1 MRHPARKAFLVVAL
15 ALAAASAHAQGAVP
29 ADNAGARGVVAA
41 ADFKLESYAG
51 RVVMLDFW
59 ASWCKPCAASM
70 PWLTAMQ
77 RMYGKKGLQVVAVCV
92 DKDEKAMRSRLDL
105 LDPNIVV
112 VFDPKGKL
120 AETYKL
126 EGMPT
131 TFLIGRD
138 GKVAGSH
145 IGFRDAET
153 DAREAELAKMLEDKP
168 TEGK

>member
-1 MRHPARKAFLVVAL
+1 MRRPARNVLLVIAL
-15 ALAAASAHAQGAVP
+15 VLAAASAHAQGAVP

-51 RVVMLDFW
+51 RVVLLDFW

-77 RMYGKKGLQVVAVCV
+77 RLYGTKGLQVVAVCV
-92 DKDEKAMRSRLDL
+92 DKDEKDMRSRLDL

-120 AETYKL
+120 AGKHKL
-126 EGMPT
+126 EGMPM

-138 GKVAGSH
+138 GKVKGSH

-153 DAREAELAKMLEDKP
+153 GAREAELAKLLEDQP
-168 TEGK
+168 AGGK

>member
-1 MRHPARKAFLVVAL
+1 MRHPIRKAFLVLML
-15 ALAAASAHAQGAVP
+15 ALAAVSAHAQGAVP
-29 ADNAGARGVVAA
+29 ADNAAARGVVAA

-77 RMYGKKGLQVVAVCV
+77 RMYGKQGLQVVAVCV

-120 AETYKL
+120 AEQYKL

-131 TFLIGRD
+131 TFLVDRG
-138 GKVAGSH
+138 GKVQASH

-153 DAREAELAKMLEDKP
+153 DAREAEVAKLLADKP
-168 TEGK
+168 AEGK

>member
-1 MRHPARKAFLVVAL
+1 MRHPAPKAFLVIAL
-15 ALAAASAHAQGAVP
+15 VLAAVTAHAQGAMP

-70 PWLTAMQ
+70 PWMTAMQ

-120 AETYKL
+120 AEQYKL
-126 EGMPT
+126 DGMPT
-131 TFLIGRD
+131 TFLIDRD
-138 GKVAGSH
+138 GKSKGSH
-145 IGFRDAET
+145 IGFRDVET
-153 DAREAELAKMLEDKP
+153 DAREAEIAALLAGKP
-168 TEGK
+168 AEGK

>member
-1 MRHPARKAFLVVAL
+1 MLHPARRMFVVIALV
-15 ALAAASAHAQGAVP
+15 LAAASAHAQGAVP
-29 ADNAGARGVVAA
+29 ADNAGARGIVAA

-51 RVVMLDFW
+51 RVVLLDFW

-77 RMYGKKGLQVVAVCV
+77 RMYGKQGLQVVAVCV

-120 AETYKL
+120 AEAYRL

-138 GKVAGSH
+138 GQVKGSH
-145 IGFRDAET
+145 VGFRDAET
-153 DAREAELAKMLEDKP
+153 DAREAELVKLL
-168 TEGK
+168 EGKPAEGK